1 MTEIILIIVGV
12 IFMIGSFFVTEKL
25 SQREITQISELS
37 SEEMKRIL
45 EKNMEQAKRRVED
58 LIESI
63 VERTEEPMER
73 ALQKETNLKIQSI
86 SEYAGGVLEEVQKN
100 HEEVMFLYSML
111 NDKHTELV
119 QTAGRLEELKLE
131 LLKLERDVSG
141 TVMDSEERLKQLS
154 EEITEQIYNPV
165 QMEEVWEEELPEVEE
180 EEEKELLNSNQCILE
195 LYQQGVG
202 ITDIARQLK
211 LGVGEVKLVIDLYR
225 EEEA

>member
-1 MTEIILIIVGV
+1 MTEIILIIIGV

-45 EKNMEQAKRRVED
+45 EKNMEQAKRRVEN

-86 SEYAGGVLEEVQKN
+86 SEYANGVLEEVQKN

-111 NDKHTELV
+111 NDKHSELV
-119 QTAGRLEELKLE
+119 QTAGKLEDLKLE
-131 LLKLERDVSG
+131 LLKLERDVSS
-141 TVMDSEERLKQLS
+141 TVMDSEERVKQLA
-154 EEITEQIYNPV
+154 EQITEQINNPV
-165 QMEEVWEEELPEVEE
+165 QIEKVLEEELPELNAEE
-180 EEEKELLNSNQCILE
+180 DELLNSNQCILE
-195 LYQQGVG
+195 LYQQGMG